1 MVKIRLMRIGSKKNP
16 HYRVVV
22 VDERRK
28 RTGGYIESIGH
39 YDPSKKTAEPLVIDA
54 ERATDWLSKGAQPT
68 SRVLQLLE
76 QLEIPVGKVLVKRG
90 KNYKERQAAASA

>member
-16 HYRVVV
+16 RYRVVV

-39 YDPSKKTAEPLVIDA
+39 YDPSKKTTEPLVIKNDRA
-54 ERATDWLSKGAQPT
+54 EYWLGQGAQPT
-68 SRVLQLLE
+68 STALKLLE
-76 QLEIPVGKVLVKRG
+76 QTGVSVGKVIVKRG
-90 KNYKERQAAASA
+90 KNYKERTAAAQG

>member
-54 ERATDWLSKGAQPT
+54 ERVADWLSKGAQPT